1 MIIIAKLTTG
11 EEIIGKVNNEIHEQC
26 DMEGPMLIVGS
37 RDDQGGALKL
47 RDFFLLSEETSFTI
61 PADMI
66 LITYTPT
73 EVMQEY
79 YKKAIYYSW
88 THTKL
93 IVEDQIKHATMELD
107 NYIAEES
114 KESSRLL
121 DILGKISGSR
131 LN

>member
-1 MIIIAKLTTG
+1 
-11 EEIIGKVNNEIHEQC
+11 
-26 DMEGPMLIVGS
+26 
-37 RDDQGGALKL
+37 
-47 RDFFLLSEETSFTI
+47 
-61 PADMI
+61 MI

-73 EVMQEY
+73 DVMQEY
-79 YKKAIYYSW
+79 YKKASYYSR

-107 NYIAEES
+107 NYIAQES
-114 KESSRLL
+114 KRSDRLL